1 MHKSAFI
8 RARVEPDL
16 KASAEDILE
25 ELGISPTQAVT
36 MLYKRI
42 IRDKEWPLE
51 LKVPNAVTRKAMKDT
66 EAGIGLVHCSSVDN
80 MFKKLSDEP

>member
-16 KASAEDILE
+16 KASAEGILE

-42 IRDKEWPLE
+42 IRDRERPLE
-51 LKVPNAVTRKAMKDT
+51 LKVPNATTRKAMEDT
-66 EAGIGLVHCSSVDN
+66 EASIGLIHCSSVDD
-80 MFKKLSDEP
+80 MFKKLSDDT

>member
-1 MHKSAFI
+1 MMNKSAFI
-8 RARVEPDL
+8 RARVEPEL

-25 ELGISPTQAVT
+25 QLGISPTQAVT

-51 LKVPNAVTRKAMKDT
+51 LKVPNAATKKAMQKTD
-66 EAGIGLVHCSSVDN
+66 AGIDLIHCSSPEDL
-80 MFKKLSDEP
+80 FKKLSEQ